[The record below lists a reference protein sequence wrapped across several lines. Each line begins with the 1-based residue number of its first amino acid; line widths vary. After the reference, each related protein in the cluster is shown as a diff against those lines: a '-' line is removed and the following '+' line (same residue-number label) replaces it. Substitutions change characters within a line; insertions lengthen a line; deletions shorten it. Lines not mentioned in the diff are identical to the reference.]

1 MADPEPDTA
10 TDRAGP
16 SNETGLSNETGPSDR
31 TGQFVQLLTT
41 HQPQIYAYIASAL
54 FGDSAASDVLQD
66 TNLSLWAQM
75 DRYDFSRPFLPWAF
89 GFARQQVM
97 AYRKKCSRSR
107 LLFCDESINLL
118 TDHFLESS
126 AHSDTRLA
134 ALEKCLKRL
143 SPPQAELIH
152 DRYSAKTPVQLIAR
166 RLEVPAH
173 SVSSRLHRL
182 RKILVTCVQQTI
194 ASEAH

>member
-1 MADPEPDTA
+1 MADPEQDAA
-10 TDRAGP
+10 TDR
-16 SNETGLSNETGPSDR
+16 TGKPDRTGIPDR

-66 TNLSLWAQM
+66 TNLSLWAQV

-107 LLFCDESINLL
+107 LVFCDEAVDLL
-118 TDHFLESS
+118 TDHFITSS
-126 AHSDTRLA
+126 THVDSRLA
-134 ALEKCLKRL
+134 ALERCLKRL
-143 SPPQAELIH
+143 SPPQTELIH
-152 DRYSAKTPVQLIAR
+152 DRYSAKTPVQVIAS

-173 SVSSRLHRL
+173 AISSRLHRI
-182 RKILVTCVQQTI
+182 RKILVACVQQSI
-194 ASEAH
+194 ASEAL